1 MKYLNIIGLPLKDAI
16 SKIDEDLSITIV
28 ETKGTNNRFNN
39 NLNELRVVK
48 FDIDDK
54 LIKIIVCA
62 F

>member
-1 MKYLNIIGLPLKDAI
+1 LKYLNIIGLPLKDAI

-28 ETKGTNNRFNN
+28 ETKGTNNRLNN
-39 NLNELRVVK
+39 DLNELRVVK